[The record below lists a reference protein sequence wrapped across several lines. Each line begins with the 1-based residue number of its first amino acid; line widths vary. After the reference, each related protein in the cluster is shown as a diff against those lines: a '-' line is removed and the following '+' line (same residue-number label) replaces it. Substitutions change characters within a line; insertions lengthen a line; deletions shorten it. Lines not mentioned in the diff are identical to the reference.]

1 MRYLLDTNII
11 SEPFKLDPNA
21 QVVAKLQ
28 EYGGDLAIASVTW
41 HELKYGYYRMPTS
54 RRKQQL
60 ETYLNLTVRPNLPII
75 NYDEQAA
82 EWLAKERARL
92 MSLGKTPSLPDG
104 QIVAIARVNGL
115 ILVTRNI
122 SDYKEFID
130 LYIENWFD

>member
-54 RRKQQL
+54 RRQQQL

-82 EWLAKERARL
+82 EWFAKERARL

-104 QIVAIARVNGL
+104 QIAAIARVNGL